1 MSHVR
6 GQILIDR
13 AVEDVFDFVADER
26 NEPTYNPA
34 MVDVQKLTEG
44 PVGPGTRYAATVI
57 SRGRPVE
64 MLIETTS
71 YVRPTALSSTTSMA
85 WAHICG
91 TLTFEPVGGRTR
103 MAWDWDVVP
112 VGVARLLG
120 PVVGLVGRRQEAA
133 IWTQLKQVLERSGR
147 DGCP

>member
-13 AVEDVFDFVADER
+13 AVEEVFDFVADER
-26 NEPTYNPA
+26 KEPTYNPA
-34 MVDVQKLTEG
+34 MVGVQKLTQG
-44 PVGPGTRYAATVI
+44 PVGLGTRYAATVI

-71 YVRPTALSSTTSMA
+71 FIRPLALSSTTSMA

-112 VGVARLLG
+112 VGVAHLLG
-120 PVVGLVGRRQEAA
+120 PVIGLVGRRQEAA
-133 IWTQLKQVLERSGR
+133 IWTQLKQVLEHSRR
-147 DGCP
+147 